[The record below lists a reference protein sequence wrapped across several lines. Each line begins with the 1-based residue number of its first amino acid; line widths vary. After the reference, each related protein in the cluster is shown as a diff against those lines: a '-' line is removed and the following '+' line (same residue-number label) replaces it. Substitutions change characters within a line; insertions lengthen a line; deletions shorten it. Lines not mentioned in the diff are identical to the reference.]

1 MSFLEDFKSGNNS
14 AEQLSATMADG
25 IKTFPFIKDAGGY
38 NYNNDTNPSN
48 GYMYGATAVLD
59 KAIPVTMTDTT
70 SFAFD
75 KENGVFYILNGSAE
89 EFYSFNLNTKIFTQ
103 LQEYVSERLDY
114 THGIVRNGKVY
125 FIGFHNTSVHRTNE
139 RRIYDIDSDTWSAD
153 SMIGNVQD
161 SASRFHVEDSNND
174 DIYIMQGGTTTIK
187 QYTLSTNTII
197 DLPPL
202 VGAVARCQ
210 GAFKDGLIYLL
221 GNASSDV
228 RTYNVTTHATSLLF
242 KMPHATNSSP
252 LCSLLLYGNKLYIRP
267 QIDKYFTVYNI
278 DTKVKQIAYLGAG
291 NKRFGGYV
299 EKETEVI
306 FQDKIFTFGGH
317 CEGYETNY
325 TDRVKCT
332 DLKVPH
338 FYNVT
343 KES

>member
-103 LQEYVSERLDY
+103 LQEYASERLDY
-114 THGIVRNGKVY
+114 THGIVRNGKIY
-125 FIGFHNTSVHRTNE
+125 YLGFHNTSVHRTNE
-139 RRIYDIDSDTWSAD
+139 RRIYDIGNDSWSSD
-153 SMIGNVQD
+153 SMTGNVQD
-161 SASRFHVEDSNND
+161 SGSRFHVEDSNGD
-174 DIYIMQGGTTTIK
+174 HIYIMQGGTTTIK
-187 QYTLSTNTII
+187 QYTHSTNTII

-210 GAFKDGLIYLL
+210 GAYKDGLIYLL

-228 RTYNVTTHATSLLF
+228 RTYNVTTHVTSLLF
-242 KMPHATNSSP
+242 KMPHATSTSP
-252 LCSLLLYGNKLYIRP
+252 LCSLLLYENKLYVRP